1 MSLKTQTNEYI
12 KPGVVEDIS
21 IAVTIDRNNWPAD
34 TTQEEM
40 KELIARSASP
50 KVTAANVSIAF
61 SNSNDPYLTPERQ
74 ENLPKVDESGN
85 PWWLALLLCGLGLII
100 VFKVISSKVK
110 RIREE
115 NEMEVENLRQKAI
128 EQERQL
134 NDINSRASQLTQR
147 QSELAQDLI
156 NQQQKVA
163 IPQFDESL
171 LVDSLDSISNEI
183 TEDSADKIK
192 SWIEESSNKEG

>member
-1 MSLKTQTNEYI
+1 
-12 KPGVVEDIS
+12 
-21 IAVTIDRNNWPAD
+21 
-34 TTQEEM
+34 
-40 KELIARSASP
+40 
-50 KVTAANVSIAF
+50 
-61 SNSNDPYLTPERQ
+61 
-74 ENLPKVDESGN
+74 
-85 PWWLALLLCGLGLII
+85 
-100 VFKVISSKVK
+100 
-110 RIREE
+110 
-115 NEMEVENLRQKAI
+115 MEVENLRQKAI

-171 LVDSLDSISNEI
+171 LIDSLDSISNEI

>member
-1 MSLKTQTNEYI
+1 MRKTKIICTLGPSSE
-12 KPGVVEDIS
+12 S
-21 IAVTIDRNNWPAD
+21 
-34 TTQEEM
+34 EETLRRLM
-40 KELIARSASP
+40 IEGMDVARF
-50 KVTAANVSIAF
+50 NF
-61 SNSNDPYLTPERQ
+61 SHGTHEEQLEKF
-74 ENLPKVDESGN
+74 NL
-85 PWWLALLLCGLGLII
+85 
-100 VFKVISSKVK
+100 VK